1 MSRRNKL
8 KKLLRETIVQGQNNE
23 ILDLFK
29 DIVKISSEEFREDN
43 LPTLTGFLTE
53 NLYKAL
59 DINFSEIPNDGKIIR
74 DVMVD
79 EVNELYRLKNHDSRS
94 FNGE

>member
-1 MSRRNKL
+1 MLFMSRRSKL

-43 LPTLTGFLTE
+43 LPTLTSFLTE
-53 NLYKAL
+53 NLYRAL
-59 DINFSEIPNDGKIIR
+59 DLNFSEIPNDEKIIR
-74 DVMVD
+74 DVMID
-79 EVNELYRLKNHDSRS
+79 EVNELYSLKNHV
-94 FNGE
+94 